1 MFPRWPRTV
10 GSFLRAPVYFIS
22 DSRGGH
28 EHGFTTYDHPKVLAK
43 CGTGVMAATTL
54 GPYEHHELAVK
65 WGYSVLN
72 VGVRARETGGS
83 GGSLDPPGVFL
94 RTCTRSI

>member
-1 MFPRWPRTV
+1 MIL
-10 GSFLRAPVYFIS
+10 G
-22 DSRGGH
+22 GGH